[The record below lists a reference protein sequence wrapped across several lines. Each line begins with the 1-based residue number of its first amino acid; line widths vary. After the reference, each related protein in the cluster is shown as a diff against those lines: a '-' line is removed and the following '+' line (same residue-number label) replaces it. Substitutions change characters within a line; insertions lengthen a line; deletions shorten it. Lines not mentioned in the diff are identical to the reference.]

1 MNAGKVLL
9 SLLAALSVGALV
21 GVLLAPEKGTKTR
34 RKISDNSHDM
44 INNLTTKFDELVDSL
59 SQKASNVKE
68 DVKEDVKD
76 VSNKVKSKFDH
87 ISS

>member
-59 SQKASNVKE
+59 SQKATN
-68 DVKEDVKD
+68 VKEDVKD

-87 ISS
+87 IDA